1 MKTLY
6 CYLLLIVLLF
16 AYSCQGDNNTTDL
29 VQLIPFPNK
38 IEIGRDSLDISSG
51 FKLNFAEV
59 TPGTE
64 SNAKSEIESNLT
76 EYLGSTALNISDSGV
91 EVKVSLNTNYAND
104 SQLLNSSNKA
114 SDSKKSSETQKRH
127 DTNISNYSNSS
138 NSSNTLYNS
147 DSWGHSYLL
156 NESYTISVNKKGI
169 NIAAASE
176 AGLFYAI
183 QTLIQLTE
191 QNPDKL
197 PFIEIEDS
205 PRFAYRGIHLDVS
218 RHFFSLDFLK
228 KQIDMMAHYKLNY
241 FHWHL
246 TDGPGW
252 RIEIKQYPELT
263 NIAAWRTHSL
273 WKEWWASGRKYTN
286 ESDPN
291 AYGGYYTQ
299 EEARE
304 LVEYAAKR
312 HITIIPEIEMPGH
325 SEEVLA
331 VYPHLACTGKP
342 YTSSEFC
349 IGNEETF
356 VFLENI
362 LDEIL
367 DIFSSAYIHIGGDEA
382 SKEHWKKCPKC
393 QERIKKENL
402 KDEAEL
408 QSYLIK
414 RIETYLHSKGRE
426 LIGWDEIL
434 EGGLEKSAI
443 VMNWRDEKI
452 GIEAAQSG
460 HKVIMTPGKYTYFN
474 SYQSSPEK
482 EPEALGGFL
491 PLENVYAYNPV
502 PDSLSANET
511 DKIWGVQAC
520 LWTEYVP
527 TEEHAEYMLYPR
539 MLALAEVAWTNPDN
553 KSWESFNYRVNRS
566 VPILQQKGY
575 NTFTLSK
582 EPEILMENDSL
593 NKAIAIALKSEIYP
607 VEIRYTTEGSAVT
620 SESQLYEGPI
630 LIRDSAN
637 LKAQLFRDGQPLGD
651 VIEQRIDYHKAIR
664 KKIEYLNPYNRYYP
678 ANGQNSLIDGL
689 YGGFS
694 HGDGFWQGFIG
705 APFDVIID
713 LGETDSLRHIRIN
726 FLQNANAEIW
736 LPKEITIAL
745 SNERNGDFE
754 PVVTFNNSII
764 SDKAGTFFK
773 SFEWNG
779 SYQARFIRIT
789 ATINPTVRGW
799 LFADEIVVW

>member
-6 CYLLLIVLLF
+6 CYFLLIVLLLAF
-16 AYSCQGDNNTTDL
+16 SCQGDKNTTDL

-114 SDSKKSSETQKRH
+114 NESKKSSETQKRH
-127 DTNISNYSNSS
+127 DTNIFNYSNSS
-138 NSSNTLYNS
+138 DNPNSSMI
-147 DSWGHSYLL
+147 SYFPD
-156 NESYTISVNKKGI
+156 ESYTLSVNEKGI
-169 NIAAASE
+169 EIGAMSE

-191 QNPDKL
+191 QNPGKL
-197 PFIEIEDS
+197 PFIKIEDC
-205 PRFAYRGIHLDVS
+205 PRFAYRGMHFDVS

-252 RIEIKQYPELT
+252 RIEIKKYPELT

-286 ESDPN
+286 EGDPN

-331 VYPHLACTGKP
+331 VYPHLVCTGKP

-367 DIFSSAYIHIGGDEA
+367 DIFPSAYIHIGGDEA
-382 SKEHWKKCPKC
+382 SKEHWKKCPQC
-393 QERIKKENL
+393 QERIKNENL

-482 EPEALGGFL
+482 EPEAMGGFL

-502 PDSLSANET
+502 PDSLSTLDIE
-511 DKIWGVQAC
+511 KIWGVQAC
-520 LWTEYVP
+520 LWTEYIP

-539 MLALAEVAWTNPDN
+539 MLALAEVAWTNPEN
-553 KSWESFNYRVNRS
+553 KSWKSFKYRVNQS
-566 VPILQQKGY
+566 IPTLQHKGY

-593 NKAIAIALKSEIYP
+593 NNAIAIALKSEISP
-607 VEIRYTTEGSAVT
+607 VEIRYTTDGSAVT
-620 SESQLYEGPI
+620 GESQLYETPI
-630 LIRDSAN
+630 FLKDSAN
-637 LKAQLFRDGQPLGD
+637 LKAQLFRDGKPLGD
-651 VIEQRIDYHKAIR
+651 VIEQRIDYHKAIG

-678 ANGQNSLIDGL
+678 ASGQNSLIDGL

-694 HGDGFWQGFIG
+694 HGDGHWQGFIG

-713 LGETDSLRHIRIN
+713 LDEIDSLRHIRIN
-726 FLQNANAEIW
+726 FLQNSNAEIW
-736 LPKEITIAL
+736 LPEEITLAL

-754 PVVTFNNSII
+754 PVATFNNSIVC
-764 SDKAGTFFK
+764 DKAGTFSR
-773 SFEWNG
+773 SFEWN
-779 SYQARFIRIT
+779 SSHQARFIRIT
-789 ATINPTVRGW
+789 ATINPAVRGW
-799 LFADEIVVW
+799 IFADEIVVW

>member
-1 MKTLY
+1 MKTIH
-6 CYLLLIVLLF
+6 CYFSLIIIVIVS
-16 AYSCQGDNNTTDL
+16 SCKDNTKTTD
-29 VQLIPFPNK
+29 VIQLIPMPNSIK
-38 IEIGRDSLDISSG
+38 VGQDSLDISSG
-51 FKLNFAEV
+51 FKLNFADV
-59 TPGTE
+59 TP
-64 SNAKSEIESNLT
+64 EIENNLT
-76 EYLGSTALNISDSGV
+76 TYLESTALNISDSGI
-91 EVKVSLNTNYAND
+91 EVKFSLNSPKNSNNLQN
-104 SQLLNSSNKA
+104 SNSSNY
-114 SDSKKSSETQKRH
+114 
-127 DTNISNYSNSS
+127 SNYSNSS
-138 NSSNTLYNS
+138 DNPNKSNNS
-147 DSWGHSYLL
+147 DFLD
-156 NESYTISVNKKGI
+156 ESYTLSVNKKGI
-169 NIAAASE
+169 EMGAASV

-191 QNPDKL
+191 QNPEKL
-197 PFIEIEDS
+197 SFIEIADS
-205 PRFAYRGIHLDVS
+205 PRFAYRGMHIDVS

-286 ESDPN
+286 EVAPN
-291 AYGGYYTQ
+291 ANGGYYTQ
-299 EEARE
+299 EEAKE
-304 LVEYAAKR
+304 LVDYAAKR

-331 VYPHLACTGKP
+331 VYPHLSCTGKP

-356 VFLENI
+356 IFLENV
-362 LDEIL
+362 LDEIMN
-367 DIFSSAYIHIGGDEA
+367 IFPSKYIHIGGDEA

-393 QERIKKENL
+393 QERIKNENL

-408 QSYLIK
+408 QSYLIR
-414 RIETYLHSKGRE
+414 RIEKYLHSKGRE

-482 EPEALGGFL
+482 EPEAMGGFL
-491 PLENVYAYNPV
+491 PLENVYAFNPL
-502 PDSLSANET
+502 PDTLSANDIEN
-511 DKIWGVQAC
+511 IWGVQGC

-539 MLALAEVAWTNPDN
+539 MLAIAEVAWTNPET
-553 KSWESFNYRVNRS
+553 KSWESFKYRVNQS
-566 VPILQQKGY
+566 IPILERKGY
-575 NTFTLSK
+575 NTFTLNK
-582 EPEILMENDSL
+582 EPQIIMENDSL
-593 NKAIAIALKSEIYP
+593 NKAIVISLNSEICP
-607 VEIRYTTEGSAVT
+607 VAIRYTTDGSMVT
-620 SESQLYEGPI
+620 NESPLYKGPI
-630 LIRDSAN
+630 LVKDSAI
-637 LKAQLFRDGQPLGD
+637 LKTQLFRNGKPLGD
-651 VIEQRIDYHKAIR
+651 VVEKRIDYHKAIG
-664 KKIEYLNPYNRYYP
+664 KTIKYINPYNRYYT
-678 ANGQNSLIDGL
+678 ANGKNSLIDGL
-689 YGGFS
+689 FGGFS

-713 LGETDSLRHIRIN
+713 LGATDMLRHIRIN

-745 SNERNGDFE
+745 SSEREGDFE
-754 PVVTFNNSII
+754 TIATFNNSIA
-764 SDKAGTFFK
+764 SDKA
-773 SFEWNG
+773 
-779 SYQARFIRIT
+779 ARQGRIS
-789 ATINPTVRGW
+789 
-799 LFADEIVVW
+799 

>member
-1 MKTLY
+1 MEKRQY
-6 CYLLLIVLLF
+6 YLLLLVFIIV
-16 AYSCQGDNNTTDL
+16 SCCGNNSGDNLSQKDI
-29 VQLIPFPNK
+29 VRLIPFPNK
-38 IEIGRDSLDISSG
+38 IEVGQDSLDISAG
-51 FKLNFAEV
+51 FKFNFAEL
-59 TPGTE
+59 GTE
-64 SNAKSEIESNLT
+64 IENNMGSAEIVSNLT
-76 EYLGSTALNISDSGV
+76 AYLALSPLNISESGT
-91 EVKVSLNTNYAND
+91 EVKFSLNSPKN
-104 SQLLNSSNKA
+104 LNNLQNSN
-114 SDSKKSSETQKRH
+114 SL
-127 DTNISNYSNSS
+127 NYSNNS
-138 NSSNTLYNS
+138 NSSDNPKNSNNS
-147 DSWGHSYLL
+147 DFVD
-156 NESYTISVNKKGI
+156 ESYTVSVNKKGI
-169 NIAAASE
+169 EIGAVSE

-191 QNPDKL
+191 QNPEKL
-197 PFIEIEDS
+197 PFIEIADN
-205 PRFAYRGIHLDVS
+205 PRFAYRGMHLDVS

-286 ESDPN
+286 EVAQN

-299 EEARE
+299 EEAKE
-304 LVEYAAKR
+304 LVEYAAQR
-312 HITIIPEIEMPGH
+312 QITIIPEIEMPGH

-356 VFLENI
+356 IFLENV
-362 LDEIL
+362 LDEIMN
-367 DIFSSAYIHIGGDEA
+367 IFPSKYIHIGGDEA
-382 SKEHWKKCPKC
+382 GKEHWKKCPKC
-393 QERIKKENL
+393 QERIKNENL

-408 QSYLIK
+408 QSYLIR
-414 RIETYLHSKGRE
+414 RIEKYLHSKGRE

-452 GIEAAQSG
+452 GIEAAQIG

-482 EPEALGGFL
+482 EPEAMGGFL
-491 PLENVYAYNPV
+491 PLENVYTFNPV
-502 PDSLSANET
+502 PDTLSANDIET
-511 DKIWGVQAC
+511 IWGVQGC
-520 LWTEYVP
+520 LWTEYIP
-527 TEEHAEYMLYPR
+527 TEDHAEYMLYPR
-539 MLALAEVAWTNPDN
+539 LLALSEVAWNNSRN
-553 KSWESFNYRVNRS
+553 KSWESFKYRVNQS
-566 VPILQQKGY
+566 IPILERKGY

-582 EPEILMENDSL
+582 EPAIYMANDSL
-593 NKAIAIALKSEIYP
+593 NQAITIILTSEISP
-607 VEIRYTTEGSAVT
+607 AEIRYTIDGTVVT
-620 SESQLYEGPI
+620 DESQLYEGPI
-630 LIRDSAN
+630 LVRDSAI
-637 LKAQLFRDGQPLGD
+637 LQTQLFRDGKPLGD
-651 VIEQRIDYHKAIR
+651 VVEKRIDYHKAIG
-664 KKIEYLNPYNRYYP
+664 KTIKYINPYNRYYP
-678 ANGQNSLIDGL
+678 AKGENSLIDGL

-694 HGDGFWQGFIG
+694 HSDGFWQGFIG

-713 LGETDSLRHIRIN
+713 LGETDSLRHVCIH

-745 SNERNGDFE
+745 SNDRDGEFE
-754 PVVTFNNSII
+754 KVATFNNSITN
-764 SDKAGTFFK
+764 DKSGSFFK

-779 SYQARFIRIT
+779 SQQARFIRIT
-789 ATINPTVRGW
+789 ATINPAVRGW
-799 LFADEIVVW
+799 VFADEIVVW

>member
-651 VIEQRIDYHKAIR
+651 VIEQRIDYHKAIG
-664 KKIEYLNPYNRYYP
+664 KKMEYLNPYNRYYP
-678 ANGQNSLIDGL
+678 ANGETSLIDGL

-705 APFDVIID
+705 APFDAIID
-713 LGETDSLRHIRIN
+713 LDEIDSLRHIRIN
-726 FLQNANAEIW
+726 FLQNSNAEIW

-745 SNERNGDFE
+745 SNERKGDFE
-754 PVVTFNNSII
+754 PVATFNNNIL

-789 ATINPTVRGW
+789 ATINPAVRGW
-799 LFADEIVVW
+799 VFADEIVVW

>member
-382 SKEHWKKCPKC
+382 SKEHWKKCRKC

-651 VIEQRIDYHKAIR
+651 VIEQRIDYHKAIG
-664 KKIEYLNPYNRYYP
+664 KKMEYLNPYNRYYP
-678 ANGQNSLIDGL
+678 ANGETSLIDGL

-705 APFDVIID
+705 APFDAIID
-713 LGETDSLRHIRIN
+713 LDEIDSLRHIRIN
-726 FLQNANAEIW
+726 FTE
-736 LPKEITIAL
+736 
-745 SNERNGDFE
+745 
-754 PVVTFNNSII
+754 
-764 SDKAGTFFK
+764 FK
-773 SFEWNG
+773 
-779 SYQARFIRIT
+779 R
-789 ATINPTVRGW
+789 
-799 LFADEIVVW
+799 

>member
-6 CYLLLIVLLF
+6 CYFLLIVLLF
-16 AYSCQGDNNTTDL
+16 AYSCQGDKNTTDL
-29 VQLIPFPNK
+29 VELIPFPNK

-114 SDSKKSSETQKRH
+114 NESKKSSETQKRH
-127 DTNISNYSNSS
+127 ETNISNYSNNSNNS
-138 NSSNTLYNS
+138 NSSDNPNS
-147 DSWGHSYLL
+147 SINFDFPD
-156 NESYTISVNKKGI
+156 ESYTLSVNKKGI
-169 NIAAASE
+169 DIAAASE

-191 QNPDKL
+191 QNPGKL

-205 PRFAYRGIHLDVS
+205 PRFAYRGMHFDVS

-252 RIEIKQYPELT
+252 RIEIKKYPELT

-286 ESDPN
+286 EGDPN

-367 DIFSSAYIHIGGDEA
+367 DIFPSVYIHIGGDEA
-382 SKEHWKKCPKC
+382 SKEHWKKCPQC
-393 QERIKKENL
+393 QERIKNENL

-460 HKVIMTPGKYTYFN
+460 HKVIMTPGNYTYFN

-482 EPEALGGFL
+482 EPEAMGGFL

-502 PDSLSANET
+502 PDSLPPIDIEN
-511 DKIWGVQAC
+511 IWGVQAC
-520 LWTEYVP
+520 LWTEYIP

-539 MLALAEVAWTNPDN
+539 MLALAEVAWTNPEN
-553 KSWESFNYRVNRS
+553 KSWKSFKYRVNQS
-566 VPILQQKGY
+566 IPTLQHKGY

-593 NKAIAIALKSEIYP
+593 NNAIAIALKSEISP
-607 VEIRYTTEGSAVT
+607 VEIRYTTDGSAVT
-620 SESQLYEGPI
+620 GESQLYETPI
-630 LIRDSAN
+630 FLKDSAN
-637 LKAQLFRDGQPLGD
+637 LKAQLFRDGKPLGD
-651 VIEQRIDYHKAIR
+651 VIEQRIDYHKAIG
-664 KKIEYLNPYNRYYP
+664 KTIEYLNPYNSYYP

-694 HGDGFWQGFIG
+694 HGDGHWQGFIG

-713 LGETDSLRHIRIN
+713 LDEIDSLRHIRIN
-726 FLQNANAEIW
+726 FLQNSNAEIW
-736 LPKEITIAL
+736 LPEEITIAL

-754 PVVTFNNSII
+754 PIVTFNNSII

-773 SFEWNG
+773 SYEWNG
-779 SYQARFIRIT
+779 SHEARFIRIT

>member
-1 MKTLY
+1 MKIIH
-6 CYLLLIVLLF
+6 CYFLLIIIVIVSSCKGNTKSIDVL
-16 AYSCQGDNNTTDL
+16 
-29 VQLIPFPNK
+29 QLIPMPNS
-38 IEIGRDSLDISSG
+38 IEVGQDSLDISSG
-51 FKLNFAEV
+51 LKLNFADV
-59 TPGTE
+59 AP
-64 SNAKSEIESNLT
+64 EIENNLIS
-76 EYLGSTALNISDSGV
+76 YLESTSLNISGSGIATQLSFNHSSSYYYSD
-91 EVKVSLNTNYAND
+91 ESYNLSLNKD
-104 SQLLNSSNKA
+104 GVK
-114 SDSKKSSETQKRH
+114 
-127 DTNISNYSNSS
+127 I
-138 NSSNTLYNS
+138 
-147 DSWGHSYLL
+147 G
-156 NESYTISVNKKGI
+156 
-169 NIAAASE
+169 AASE

-183 QTLIQLTE
+183 QTLIQLAE

-197 PFIEIEDS
+197 PFIEIADS
-205 PRFAYRGIHLDVS
+205 PRFAYRGMHLDVS

-228 KQIDMMAHYKLNY
+228 KQIDMMAHYKLNF

-273 WKEWWASGRKYTN
+273 WKEWWTSGRKYTI
-286 ESDPN
+286 EGSPN

-299 EEARE
+299 EEAKE

-331 VYPHLACTGKP
+331 VYPHLSCTGNP

-356 VFLENI
+356 IFLENV
-362 LDEIL
+362 LDEIM
-367 DIFSSAYIHIGGDEA
+367 DIFPSTYIHIGGDEA

-393 QERIKKENL
+393 QERIKNENL

-408 QSYLIK
+408 QSYLIR
-414 RIETYLHSKGRE
+414 RIEKYLQSKGRE

-452 GIEAAQSG
+452 GIEATQSG

-482 EPEALGGFL
+482 EPEAMGGFL
-491 PLENVYAYNPV
+491 PLENVYAFNPV
-502 PDSLSANET
+502 PDTLSAN
-511 DKIWGVQAC
+511 DIKRIWGVQGC
-520 LWTEYVP
+520 LWTEYIP

-539 MLALAEVAWTNPDN
+539 MLALAEVAWSNPED
-553 KSWESFNYRVNRS
+553 KSWESFKYRVNQS
-566 VPILQQKGY
+566 IPILRQKGY
-575 NTFTLSK
+575 NSFTLSK
-582 EPEILMENDSL
+582 EPEIIMENDSL
-593 NKAIAIALKSEIYP
+593 NKAIAITLNSEIYP
-607 VEIRYTTEGSAVT
+607 VEIRYTTDGSAVT
-620 SESQLYEGPI
+620 GESQLYESPI
-630 LIRDSAN
+630 LVKDSVI
-637 LKAQLFRDGQPLGD
+637 LKTQLFRDGQPLGE
-651 VIEQRIDYHKAIR
+651 VLEKRIDYHKAIG
-664 KKIEYLNPYNRYYP
+664 KKIEYINPYNRYYP
-678 ANGQNSLIDGL
+678 AKGDNSLIDGL

-694 HGDGFWQGFIG
+694 HGDGLWQGFIG

-713 LGETDSLRHIRIN
+713 LGETDSLRHLRIH

-736 LPKEITIAL
+736 FPKEITIAL
-745 SNERNGDFE
+745 SNAREGDFE
-754 PVVTFNNSII
+754 TVATFKNSLIK
-764 SDKAGTFFK
+764 DKDGTFSR

-779 SYQARFIRIT
+779 SQQARFIRIT
-789 ATINPTVRGW
+789 ATINPAVRGW

>member
-1 MKTLY
+1 MKTTQLY
-6 CYLLLIVLLF
+6 MLPIVLVVLIL
-16 AYSCQGDNNTTDL
+16 SSGCGNSQKGNGDPEEII
-29 VQLIPFPNK
+29 QLIPMPNK
-38 IEIGRDSLDISSG
+38 VKVGRDFLEISEG

-59 TPGTE
+59 FVEIENNMHSAGFTPARE
-64 SNAKSEIESNLT
+64 FDIKSGIESNLRG
-76 EYLGSTALNISDSGV
+76 YLSSAGLNISNSGV
-91 EVKVSLNTNYAND
+91 KVKFSLDNLIVS
-104 SQLLNSSNKA
+104 QK
-114 SDSKKSSETQKRH
+114 SKS
-127 DTNISNYSNSS
+127 SNYSKNS
-138 NSSNTLYNS
+138 NSSSNTTSSGNN
-147 DSWGHSYLL
+147 DIPD
-156 NESYTISVNKKGI
+156 ESYTLSVNRDGVKI
-169 NIAAASE
+169 NAVSE

-183 QTLIQLTE
+183 QTLIQLVE
-191 QNPDKL
+191 HNPDKL
-197 PFIEIEDS
+197 PYIEIEDS
-205 PRFAYRGIHLDVS
+205 PRFAYRGMHLDVS

-228 KQIDMMAHYKLNY
+228 KQIDLMAHYKLNR

-252 RIEIKQYPELT
+252 RIEIKQYPDLT
-263 NIAAWRTHSL
+263 NIAAWRTHAL
-273 WKEWWASGRKYTN
+273 WKEWWASGRQYTN
-286 ESDPN
+286 EGETN

-299 EEARE
+299 EEAKE

-312 HITIIPEIEMPGH
+312 HVTIIPEIEMPGH

-331 VYPHLACTGKP
+331 VYPQLSCTGKP

-356 VFLENI
+356 VFLENV
-362 LDEIL
+362 LDEIM
-367 DIFSSAYIHIGGDEA
+367 DIFPSKFIHIGGDEA

-408 QSYLIK
+408 QSYLIR
-414 RIETYLHSKGRE
+414 RIEKYLHSKGRE

-460 HKVIMTPGKYTYFN
+460 HKIIMTPGKYTYFN

-482 EPEALGGFL
+482 EPEAMGGFL
-491 PLENVYAYNPV
+491 PLAKIYSYNPL
-502 PDSLSANET
+502 PDTLSANYIEN
-511 DKIWGVQAC
+511 IWGVQGC
-520 LWTEYVP
+520 LWTEYIP

-539 MLALAEVAWTNPDN
+539 MLALAEVAWTNPEN
-553 KSWESFNYRVNRS
+553 KCWDSFKYRVNRS
-566 VPILQQKGY
+566 IPILQQNGY

-582 EPEILMENDSL
+582 EPEILMENDSI
-593 NKAIAIALKSEIYP
+593 NKAIAISLSSEICP
-607 VEIRYTTEGSAVT
+607 VEIRYTTDGSSIT
-620 SESQLYEGPI
+620 NESQLYESPI
-630 LIRDSAN
+630 LVKDSAI
-637 LKAQLFRDGQPLGD
+637 LKTQLFRDGVPLGD
-651 VIEQRIDYHKAIR
+651 ILEKRIDYHKAIG

-678 ANGQNSLIDGL
+678 ASGENSLIDGL
-689 YGGFS
+689 YGGCS

-713 LGETDSLRHIRIN
+713 LDETDWLRHIRIN

-745 SNERNGDFE
+745 SSEREGDFE
-754 PVVTFNNSII
+754 SIATFNNSIA
-764 SDKAGTFFK
+764 SDKAGTFSK

-779 SYQARFIRIT
+779 SQQARFIRIT
-789 ATINPTVRGW
+789 ATINPAVRGW
-799 LFADEIVVW
+799 VFADEIVVW

>member
-6 CYLLLIVLLF
+6 CYFLLIVLLF
-16 AYSCQGDNNTTDL
+16 AYSCQGDKNTTDL
-29 VQLIPFPNK
+29 IQLIPFPNK
-38 IEIGRDSLDISSG
+38 IEIGRDSLEISSG

-59 TPGTE
+59 APGTE
-64 SNAKSEIESNLT
+64 SNAKTDIESNLT
-76 EYLGSTALNISDSGV
+76 VYFESTALNISDSGV

-104 SQLLNSSNKA
+104 SQFLHSLNQAN
-114 SDSKKSSETQKRH
+114 DSKRSSETQKKH
-127 DTNISNYSNSS
+127 DTNISNYSNYS
-138 NSSNTLYNS
+138 NSSDNPNS
-147 DSWGHSYLL
+147 SINFDFPD
-156 NESYTISVNKKGI
+156 ESYTLSVNKKGI
-169 NIAAASE
+169 EIAAASE

-205 PRFAYRGIHLDVS
+205 PRFAYRGMHLDVS
-218 RHFFSLDFLK
+218 RHFFPLDFLK

-252 RIEIKQYPELT
+252 RIEIKKYPELT
-263 NIAAWRTHSL
+263 NISAWRTHSL

-304 LVEYAAKR
+304 LVEYAVKR

-356 VFLENI
+356 IFLKNV

-367 DIFSSAYIHIGGDEA
+367 DIFPSAYIHIGGDEA
-382 SKEHWKKCPKC
+382 SKEYWKKCPKC
-393 QERIKKENL
+393 QERIKNENL

-414 RIETYLHSKGRE
+414 RIEKYLHSKGRE

-474 SYQSSPEK
+474 SYQASPEK
-482 EPEALGGFL
+482 EPEAMGGFL
-491 PLENVYAYNPV
+491 PLENVYAFNPV
-502 PDSLSANET
+502 PDTLSAKDIEN
-511 DKIWGVQAC
+511 IWGIQAC

-553 KSWESFNYRVNRS
+553 KSWESFKYRVNRS
-566 VPILQQKGY
+566 IPILQQKGY

-593 NKAIAIALKSEIYP
+593 NNAIAIALKSEISP
-607 VEIRYTTEGSAVT
+607 VEIRYTIDGSALT
-620 SESQLYEGPI
+620 SESHLYESPI

-637 LKAQLFRDGQPLGD
+637 LKAQLFRDGKPLGD
-651 VIEQRIDYHKAIR
+651 VIEQRIDYHKAIG

-694 HGDGFWQGFIG
+694 HGDGHWQGFIR

-713 LGETDSLRHIRIN
+713 LGKTDSLRHIRIN

-736 LPKEITIAL
+736 LPKDITFAL
-745 SNERNGDFE
+745 SSEINGDFE
-754 PVVTFNNSII
+754 PVATFNNSII